1 MGSFNYPWLFY
12 DLAAFVSKNLVERYV
27 FENGCCTIFGVYRFD
42 YYGLNTADQNVLKMD
57 V

>member
-12 DLAAFVSKNLVERYV
+12 DLAAFVGKDLVKGHV
-27 FENGCCTIFGVYRFD
+27 FENGCCTIFGVYCFD
-42 YYGLNTADQNVLKMD
+42 HYGFNTADQNVLEMD